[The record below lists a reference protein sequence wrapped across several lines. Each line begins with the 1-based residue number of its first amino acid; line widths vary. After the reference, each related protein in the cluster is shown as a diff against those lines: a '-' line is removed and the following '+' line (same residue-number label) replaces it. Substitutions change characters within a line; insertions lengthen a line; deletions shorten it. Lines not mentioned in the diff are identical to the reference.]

1 MNKNVTEV
9 VFILDRSGSMSG
21 LEADT
26 IGGYNSMLKKQK
38 EESGEVPPYT
48 EGVWEDGGGGE
59 REGGEGSQLSKRED
73 AVGDSG
79 VAILWLAHARD
90 SGSAGERRRG
100 GDVRGESVHETD
112 FHPSL
117 DERTFL

>member
-1 MNKNVTEV
+1 MRGVNSSVEDG
-9 VFILDRSGSMSG
+9 VFDGAY
-21 LEADT
+21 E
-26 IGGYNSMLKKQK
+26 GGEGGAGGG
-38 EESGEVPPYT
+38 EER
-48 EGVWEDGGGGE
+48 EGVAVEDAVLDESECSFCDSEE

-73 AVGDSG
+73 AVGDCG